1 MRNGGLGPVAAG
13 GKMGVCGDP
22 RAEQGSA
29 GEEEGPPGVA
39 AALSCSPSPGL
50 FPSKGLFGQLNGLLL
65 IYGTF
70 RCILSAQ
77 KCFRSSFEVE
87 EGVGVR
93 SATPGL

>member
-1 MRNGGLGPVAAG
+1 MGAWVQRRRGGE
-13 GKMGVCGDP
+13 MGVCGGP

-39 AALSCSPSPGL
+39 AAPSCPPSPGL
-50 FPSKGLFGQLNGLLL
+50 FPSRGLFGPLHGLLL
-65 IYGTF
+65 IYG

-93 SATPGL
+93 STTPGL